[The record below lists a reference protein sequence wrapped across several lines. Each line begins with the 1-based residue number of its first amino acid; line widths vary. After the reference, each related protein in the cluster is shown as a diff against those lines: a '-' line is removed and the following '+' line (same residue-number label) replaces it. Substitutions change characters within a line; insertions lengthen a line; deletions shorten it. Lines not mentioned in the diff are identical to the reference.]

1 MADCQA
7 VLADAPHRYAELKKV
22 EVMKI
27 TLTFD
32 NGPHREVTPE
42 VLNILAKRKIPATF
56 FVLGQNLVKPDLR
69 EISEDCLQAGHE
81 IGNHTYSH
89 SAPLGELSDDAA
101 ISEVFE
107 TQQLLQGL
115 VRGGKLFR
123 PVGRQGRIGTHMFS
137 QRTWEYVRAE
147 GYTCVLWNCLA
158 EEWIDPDAWVAPT
171 LDRCKNQAWSV
182 VVLHDIATGAIAHLP
197 EFLDALIAEGA
208 QFRQDFPDDC
218 IACANGQEKPL
229 ANRIV
234 ADRLL

>member
-1 MADCQA
+1 MQA
-7 VLADAPHRYAELKKV
+7 QAEVGKK
-22 EVMKI
+22 MKI

-32 NGPHREVTPE
+32 NGPHPEVTQE
-42 VLNILAKRKIPATF
+42 VLDNLAKRNVPATF
-56 FVLGQNLVKPDLR
+56 FVLGQNLAQPELR
-69 EISEDCLQAGHE
+69 EITKQCLQAGHG

-89 SAPLGELSDDAA
+89 SAPLGELGDDAA
-101 ISEVFE
+101 IREISE
-107 TQQLLQGL
+107 TQQLLNGFA
-115 VRGGKLFR
+115 RGEKLFR
-123 PVGRQGRIGTHMFS
+123 PVGRHGRIGTHMFS
-137 QRTWEYVRAE
+137 RRTWEYIRSE

-158 EEWIDPDAWVAPT
+158 EEWIDPEAWVVPT
-171 LDRCKNQAWSV
+171 LERCRNQDWSV

-218 IACANGQEKPL
+218 IAFANGQETPL